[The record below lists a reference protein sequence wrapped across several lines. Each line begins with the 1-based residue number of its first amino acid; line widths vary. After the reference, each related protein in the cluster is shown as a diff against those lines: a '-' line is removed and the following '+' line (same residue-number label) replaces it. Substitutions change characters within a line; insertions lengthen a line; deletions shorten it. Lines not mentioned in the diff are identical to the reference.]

1 MNTRPKATGCIVTY
15 NNADKIEKVVAS
27 ILEQT
32 RDLDFRLI
40 ISDNMSADGTADI
53 IRQKF
58 PQVTV
63 VENHENGGFGK
74 GHNAVMDMLDSQY
87 HFIINPDIFLTND
100 AVGEFIDYL
109 RAMTMLSWR
118 CPSLFMRTARSSS
131 LPSSPPA

>member
-74 GHNAVMDMLDSQY
+74 GHN
-87 HFIINPDIFLTND
+87 P
-100 AVGEFIDYL
+100 
-109 RAMTMLSWR
+109 SWI
-118 CPSLFMRTARSSS
+118 CLIQSTIL
-131 LPSSPPA
+131 

>member
-74 GHNAVMDMLDSQY
+74 GHNAVMDMLDSVSST
-87 HFIINPDIFLTND
+87 H
-100 AVGEFIDYL
+100 L
-109 RAMTMLSWR
+109 RAHETDSYLVCR
-118 CPSLFMRTARSSS
+118 L
-131 LPSSPPA
+131 LLEKKK

>member
-63 VENHENGGFGK
+63 VE
-74 GHNAVMDMLDSQY
+74 
-87 HFIINPDIFLTND
+87 IT
-100 AVGEFIDYL
+100 
-109 RAMTMLSWR
+109 
-118 CPSLFMRTARSSS
+118 RTAASARATT
-131 LPSSPPA
+131 PSWICLIQSTIL

>member
-53 IRQKF
+53 IRQKI
-58 PQVTV
+58 T
-63 VENHENGGFGK
+63 
-74 GHNAVMDMLDSQY
+74 
-87 HFIINPDIFLTND
+87 
-100 AVGEFIDYL
+100 
-109 RAMTMLSWR
+109 
-118 CPSLFMRTARSSS
+118 RTAASARATT
-131 LPSSPPA
+131 PSWICLIQSTIL